1 MVNSVLAVPLTGRIK
16 RDEPRQ
22 YSGGQKQEASPS
34 AFAQVLEEAV
44 QETASA
50 PREYRTVI
58 YGKDLLLTASHY
70 RTREYH
76 Y

>member
-16 RDEPRQ
+16 RDEPRP
-22 YSGGQKQEASPS
+22 YSGGQKQEASTNS
-34 AFAQVLEEAV
+34 FAQVLEEAV
-44 QETASA
+44 QEKAPA
-50 PREYRTVI
+50 PREYRTVL

-76 Y
+76 D